1 MTMADP
7 LTGIKPT
14 APTWPLRPVKPA
26 TKDRESGERRER
38 PPPETDAEPGEDEP
52 KPTIDEYV

>member
-38 PPPETDAEPGEDEP
+38 RSPETDAEPGEDDS
-52 KPTIDEYV
+52 KPTVDEYV